1 MSVVQV
7 CVASGKMIKAKSS
20 AICCK
25 ICKQFTSVAELQEKD
40 ICAMCHSPLPLGP
53 SPSIM
58 TSPSYIDAYME
69 E

>member
-1 MSVVQV
+1 MQV
-7 CVASGKMIKAKSS
+7 CVASGKVIKHRSS

-25 ICKQFTSVAELQEKD
+25 TCKQFTSAAEQQENG

-53 SPSIM
+53 SPSIRPSM
-58 TSPSYIDAYME
+58 SYIGEDME